1 MIQELVI
8 VLNKVLN
15 DIIKSSFGRCI
26 QIILVRMQVKI
37 NSYLKTYCSRMK
49 VEVQWSKLA
58 RV

>member
-26 QIILVRMQVKI
+26 QIILV
-37 NSYLKTYCSRMK
+37 
-49 VEVQWSKLA
+49 
-58 RV
+58 